1 MWQMAI
7 PAAISA
13 VSSIVGGRSAS
24 RGQQRAA
31 GEANRILA
39 GAESEGY
46 ADLEGYRGLGQRGL
60 RAYGDLLNTGRFGL
74 DEFQADPGYNF
85 RLQEGEKSINRNA
98 LARGRYNS
106 GATLKALTDFSGN
119 MADQTFD
126 NAFSRWRNEN
136 ADMLQRATGAVNT
149 GQRAVESGNQLRFN
163 VRQGMGSNIMGGA
176 NAAAASTM
184 NTANAIGDAANQM
197 GNWWAGQNALSR
209 LERMRGYGGGNYGNW
224 RNPMYT
230 GRSGGEE

>member
-7 PAAISA
+7 PAAVSA

-24 RGQQRAA
+24 RRQQQAA
-31 GEANRILA
+31 GEANRLLA

-46 ADLEGYRGLGQRGL
+46 SDLSGYRDLGAAGL
-60 RAYGDLLNTGRFGL
+60 RSYNDLLKIGRFGL
-74 DEFQADPGYNF
+74 DDFEADPGYNF

-136 ADMLQRATGAVNT
+136 ADMLQRATGAVGT
-149 GQRAVESGNQLRFN
+149 GQRAVESGNSLRFN
-163 VRQGMGSNIMGGA
+163 VRQGMGSNLMGGA

-184 NTANAIGDAANQM
+184 NTANAVSDAANQM
-197 GNWWAGQNALSR
+197 GNWWGAQNALRRYQMPS
-209 LERMRGYGGGNYGNW
+209 GGSFGTW
-224 RNPMYT
+224 RNPSYT